1 MVDAEH
7 ILPQADIDADGGVRR
22 PHRPVDFEI
31 DVELET
37 GLITGHAGVPGL
49 IEAFRQTGTAAVIDR
64 EVKLKSRKRGLSA
77 SEMVE
82 SLLAMWAA
90 GGERAEDLDQFRQDQ
105 ALALLLGHDLPAAQ
119 TARDFLAQF
128 HAADLPLLQEGKAPV
143 AAETAALLGLAKANA
158 ELVLDLQCRR
168 PVKTATLD
176 VDATVI
182 HCEKRAARRAY
193 DGHRGYQP
201 VLALWAEQ
209 DVIVADEFRDGNVP
223 AGSGNRRVVE
233 KAIAALPGGIAK
245 IYLRGDSALYEHELM
260 GWLDEQAIGYAISAD
275 MSPQL
280 SQCIAALPEG
290 HWRPD
295 REETDAI
302 REWAEVNYLPSDG
315 IWKKDAVSPRRYLA
329 IRIRP
334 RQGELLRDGNRV
346 RHFCIVTNRSDPE
359 GGSAIDLIRWHRG
372 KAGTIEHA
380 HDVLMNELA
389 GAALPSQKFG
399 ANAAWLRLNV
409 ILYNLLSAY
418 KRVGLPEKFHTARP
432 KRLRFLLL
440 NTLGKVVRHARETLL
455 RCAKK
460 IAQALAAPPRTS
472 FALKRPALAG
482 V

>member
-1 MVDAEH
+1 MAER
-7 ILPQADIDADGGVRR
+7 L
-22 PHRPVDFEI
+22 DFEI
-31 DVELET
+31 DVELEM

-49 IEAFRQTGTAAVIDR
+49 IEAFRQTGTAVVIDR
-64 EVKLKSRKRGLSA
+64 EIRLKSRKRGLSA

-128 HAADLPLLQEGKAPV
+128 HGEDLPLLQEGKSSVPAESAP
-143 AAETAALLGLAKANA
+143 LLGLAKANA

-168 PVKTATLD
+168 PVRKATLD
-176 VDATVI
+176 IDATVI
-182 HCEKRAARRAY
+182 ACDKRAAKRAY
-193 DGHRGYQP
+193 DGNRGYQP
-201 VLALWAEQ
+201 VLALWAEH

-233 KAIAALPGGIAK
+233 KALAALPGGIDK
-245 IYLRGDSALYEHELM
+245 IYLRGDSALYEHDLM
-260 GWLDEQAIGYAISAD
+260 RWLDDKAIGYAISAD

-280 SQCIAALPEG
+280 AECIAALPQD
-290 HWRPD
+290 HWKPD
-295 REETDAI
+295 QEEADAI

-315 IWKKDAVSPRRYLA
+315 VWRKDAVSPRRYLA

-359 GGSAIDLIRWHRG
+359 GGCGLDLIRWHRQ

-399 ANAAWLRLNV
+399 ANAAWLRLNT

-418 KRVGLPEKFHTARP
+418 KRVGLPEELHTARP

-440 NTLGKVVRHARETLL
+440 NTVGKVVRHAREILL
-455 RCAKK
+455 RCTKE
-460 IAQALAAPPRTS
+460 IARALAGPPRTR
-472 FALKRPALAG
+472 FALKRPASAG

>member
-1 MVDAEH
+1 MAGR
-7 ILPQADIDADGGVRR
+7 L
-22 PHRPVDFEI
+22 DFEI
-31 DVELET
+31 DSELET
-37 GLITGHAGVPGL
+37 GLITGHAGLPGL
-49 IEAFRQTGTAAVIDR
+49 MEAFRQTGTAAVIDR
-64 EVKLKSRKRGLSA
+64 EIQLKSRKRGLSA
-77 SEMVE
+77 AAMVE
-82 SLLAMWAA
+82 SLLALWAA
-90 GGERAEDLDQFRQDQ
+90 GGERAEDLDHFRQDQ

-119 TARDFLAQF
+119 TARDFLGQF
-128 HAADLPLLQEGKAPV
+128 HAEDLPLLQQGKANVP
-143 AAETAALLGLAKANA
+143 AESAPLLGLAKANA
-158 ELVLDLQCRR
+158 ELILDLQCRR

-176 VDATVI
+176 IDATVI
-182 HCEKRAARRAY
+182 ACDKRAAKRAY
-193 DGHRGYQP
+193 DGNRGYQP

-233 KAIAALPGGIAK
+233 KVLAALPGGIAK

-260 GWLDEQAIGYAISAD
+260 GWLDDKAIGYAISAD

-280 SQCIAALPEG
+280 AQCIATLPED
-290 HWRPD
+290 HWKLD

-334 RQGELLRDGNRV
+334 RQGELLGDGNRV
-346 RHFCIVTNRSDPE
+346 RHFCIVTNRCDPE
-359 GGSAIDLIRWHRG
+359 GGSGLDLIRWHRG

-409 ILYNLLSAY
+409 ILFNLLSAY
-418 KRVGLPEKFHTARP
+418 KRVGLPEEFHTARP
-432 KRLRFLLL
+432 KRLRFLLI
-440 NTLGKVVRHARETLL
+440 NTVGKVVRHARETLL
-455 RCAKK
+455 RCTKE
-460 IAQALAAPPRTS
+460 IARALADAPRTPY
-472 FALKRPALAG
+472 FP
-482 V
+482 